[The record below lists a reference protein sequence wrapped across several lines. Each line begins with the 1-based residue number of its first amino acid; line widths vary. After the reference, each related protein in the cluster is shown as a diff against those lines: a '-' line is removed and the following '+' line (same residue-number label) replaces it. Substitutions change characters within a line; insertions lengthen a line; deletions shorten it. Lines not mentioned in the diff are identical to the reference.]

1 MNTLTVCFLSDPET
15 AIKKIHESD
24 MTAVYIL
31 SLNYIFT
38 LIFD

>member
-1 MNTLTVCFLSDPET
+1 
-15 AIKKIHESD
+15 